1 MAEYKA
7 RCRMCERILT
17 IEIDDQD
24 DFEAKE
30 VGLNLENWMG
40 KVLCDACHTYRETGI
55 RPTNTPPMK
64 DFLFE

>member
-7 RCRMCERILT
+7 RCRMCDNILT

-40 KVLCDACHTYRETGI
+40 KVLCDSCYTYRETGI